1 MADPKLIEYIKRHL
15 QKGYK
20 KDELQKILIQNG
32 WSKDEVNEA
41 FKSMNSKQSEKQ
53 KETSIQTKQPVKQI
67 ERSAQVQTHQEH
79 TPSRQ
84 EQLAVLKNFILSSRS
99 KKLSDFEI
107 KNALRSKGWPEDL
120 LEQGFRML
128 GPAQQ
133 PVKQTERPIQQPAQP
148 KPIKERKP
156 INVKKIIWFF
166 VAFIIAAVIIS
177 GTILVF
183 NYVLGLSDYT
193 ISQGGEDIKG
203 KCLELDCSDMKE
215 FAFNYAQ
222 DALSSA
228 IMIGLIASLV
238 IVLLYAFLPFRNVIL
253 WVVNGLYFVFLV
265 YIGYIWIAFS
275 SSI

>member
-1 MADPKLIEYIKRHL
+1 MVDSKLIEYIKRHL

-41 FKSMNSKQSEKQ
+41 FKSMNSKQQPAKTIVEKPVQ
-53 KETSIQTKQPVKQI
+53 QPVKQI
-67 ERSAQVQTHQEH
+67 EKPVQVQPHQEH

-84 EQLAVLKNFILSSRS
+84 DQLAVLKNFILSSRS
-99 KKLSDFEI
+99 KKLIDFEI

-120 LEQGFRML
+120 LEQGFRMV

-133 PVKQTERPIQQPAQP
+133 IKQIEKPVQQNIQP
-148 KPIKERKP
+148 KPMKEKKP

-166 VAFIIAAVIIS
+166 VAFIIAAVIIT

-215 FAFNYAQ
+215 FAFSYAQ
-222 DALSSA
+222 DALTSA
-228 IMIGLIASLV
+228 IMIGLIASLI

>member
-32 WSKDEVNEA
+32 WSKDEVSEA

-133 PVKQTERPIQQPAQP
+133 PVKQIERPIQQQVQP

-156 INVKKIIWFF
+156 INIKKIIWFF
-166 VAFIIAAVIIS
+166 VAFIIATVIIS

-228 IMIGLIASLV
+228 IMIGLIASLA

-265 YIGYIWIAFS
+265 YIGYIWITFS